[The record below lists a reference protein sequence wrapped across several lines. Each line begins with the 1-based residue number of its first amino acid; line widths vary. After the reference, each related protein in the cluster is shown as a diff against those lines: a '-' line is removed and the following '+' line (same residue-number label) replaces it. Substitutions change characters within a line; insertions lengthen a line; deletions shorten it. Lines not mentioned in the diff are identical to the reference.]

1 MNLVRNSHMYCF
13 AMKLVLR
20 GISGNYNSEETS
32 FKIGILERIIRIFD
46 NYKMEKALLVW
57 WIRNGNVW
65 EHLWILLSKSRWHYL
80 CSLCRKLRWVLC
92 RTKICFTFES
102 IPAQISALCLD
113 YEFDNSAYCAH
124 VLPCKNEAVISSY
137 VIQPLWADFSAEH
150 SQEK

>member
-13 AMKLVLR
+13 SMKLVLR